1 MHKHKKFR
9 FDISDEEL
17 IKETLETRHIISTHS
32 HYLKTLEFV
41 QKNNNE
47 ITFFIDRQGTSPTWG
62 PKPDSESNEESDS
75 ESDEESKDNS
85 INATSISDTL
95 NYWIED
101 QIWKLD
107 RLLNVNF
114 KKVNNRDDAIL
125 KIIHTNEDI
134 PNAKEAYGSAWTFH
148 EGTKT
153 NLEILL
159 KTSSI
164 GAADNFH
171 KTAVIHEIG
180 HCLTLEHPFESRD
193 GDVYGGEKT
202 TNGED
207 TVMAYGSRTGTYPA
221 WYKDIDLQA
230 LCEVWGVE
238 KPRIFE
244 YNFRDYNFYKIDNGY
259 GIKLKEGI
267 NTIDEITG
275 IQNLK
280 FADQQTNLIADIK
293 GVFDQITGLNN
304 DSGKIFRL
312 YSAAFAR
319 FPDADGLK
327 YWTGKYTSG
336 ENSLQAIAQS
346 FLISEEFIERY
357 GENVTNAQY
366 VETLYV
372 NVLGRGYD
380 QDGYNYWLGSLN
392 AGTESRNELLLGFSE
407 SAENKLLFTDMTGF
421 S

>member
-9 FDISDEEL
+9 FDISDEKL
-17 IKETLETRHIISTHS
+17 IKETLETRHIISKYPVELQTID
-32 HYLKTLEFV
+32 FV
-41 QKNNNE
+41 KNNNNE
-47 ITFFIDRQGTSPTWG
+47 ITFFIDSQGISTTWG
-62 PKPDSESNEESDS
+62 PEPISESDS
-75 ESDEESKDNS
+75 ESDSESKSNAINS
-85 INATSISDTL
+85 ASISDSL
-95 NYWIED
+95 KYWIED
-101 QIWKLD
+101 QIWQLD
-107 RLLNVNF
+107 RLLDIKF
-114 KKVNNRDDAIL
+114 KKVDNRNDAIL
-125 KIIHTNEDI
+125 KIIHTTENI
-134 PNAKEAYGSAWTFH
+134 PGSDTAYGSAFTFH
-148 EGTKT
+148 TESKT

-159 KTSSI
+159 KTSDI
-164 GAADNFH
+164 GRSNNFH
-171 KTAVIHEIG
+171 EYAVIHEIG
-180 HCLTLEHPFESRD
+180 HCLTLEHPFESDD
-193 GDVYGGEKT
+193 GDAYGGEKT
-202 TNGED
+202 TKGED
-207 TVMAYGSRTGTYPA
+207 TVMAYGSRTGIYPT

-293 GVFDQITGLNN
+293 GVFDQITGLNT
-304 DSGKIFRL
+304 DSSKIYRL

-392 AGTESRNELLLGFSE
+392 SGTESRNELLLGFSE
-407 SAENKLLFTDMTGF
+407 SAENKLLFTDITGF